1 MRQIYPEPTVG
12 ALIINS
18 ENKILLVK
26 SHKWMNGKYSVPG
39 GHVEIGESFEEAIIR
54 EVKEET
60 GLDIVPK
67 RLFMIQECVRPKE
80 FFKKKHFIFF
90 DYICQT
96 ENIKVQLDERE
107 LQEYNWFK
115 IEDIKENY
123 LELALILLVTVN
135 VVAVTALTINGFNKL
150 YGNIVPVV

>member
-1 MRQIYPEPTVG
+1 MTQVYPEPTVG
-12 ALIINS
+12 ALIIN
-18 ENKILLVK
+18 NKKEILLVK
-26 SHKWMNGKYSVPG
+26 SHKWLNNKYSVPG

-90 DYICQT
+90 DYICYT
-96 ENIKVQLDERE
+96 EDARVKLDERE
-107 LQEYNWFK
+107 LQEYKWFT
-115 IEDIKENY
+115 IDEINEDLLESYTRNMISKFREDQDINNKRIYTIK
-123 LELALILLVTVN
+123 
-135 VVAVTALTINGFNKL
+135 K
-150 YGNIVPVV
+150 